1 MPDARTLLAPA
12 AFLIAAI
19 VAVAVS
25 FGAAILVERANARVM
40 GAALAAGGLDW
51 VAIETNG
58 LNVMLSGTAPSE
70 SARIRALQAA
80 SEASEAAR
88 VSDSISVV
96 AQQGLIAP
104 VFRIE
109 LMRNLDGISVIG
121 LVPEALGDQHLIDR
135 LLALA
140 PGIEVA
146 DMLQTAAHAVPPGW
160 VNAVDFALAAL
171 EIVPVAQI
179 SVTAGR
185 VEVHA
190 LVNSAQEGTEMERR
204 LRGMQPRDQVVVLDL
219 VAPRPLLSPY
229 PLRFTLAEGRATL
242 DACAADTETTLERIL
257 AAARA
262 AGVQGR
268 PSCRLALGAPSP
280 RWSVAVEQSIAAVA
294 ALGAGTLAI
303 SDTEILLSVPHD
315 LPQSDLDRI
324 VGRLERQLPE
334 VFNLTALRE
343 AAPADEGQPAQL
355 RPELRASVDAEGRV
369 LVAGRLPEAR
379 IRDAVEA
386 FARARFG
393 RGAVEVETRLDPDL
407 PSGWSV
413 RALAA
418 LEALAELHSGEV
430 VLRSDSLS
438 IRGVSGNPDVGNQ
451 VSRILT
457 AALGGAQGLSIQV
470 SYDEALDPVAQA
482 PTPDNCEAR
491 IRGILAER
499 QITFAPGSARLNEE
513 SRAVLDD
520 IAEVLRDCGELPL
533 EVAGHTDSQGRAETN
548 LSLSQQRAEAVVN
561 ALMERRVLVA
571 SMVPLGYGAAEPIAD
586 NATEE
591 GREANRR
598 IAFTLIRP
606 EAPPEPL
613 DPALEAELEFEGGPP
628 PADATR
634 PRLRPAAV
642 AAAAT
647 ATEESDD

>member
-1 MPDARTLLAPA
+1 MPDPKKFLAPA
-12 AFLIAAI
+12 AFVIAFILAI
-19 VAVAVS
+19 AVS
-25 FGAAILVERANARVM
+25 FGAAVLVERANARVM
-40 GAALAAGGLDW
+40 GDALLAGGLGW
-51 VAIETNG
+51 VAIETDG
-58 LNVMLSGTAPSE
+58 LNVHLSGEAPSE

-80 SEASEAAR
+80 GDASEAAR
-88 VSDSISVV
+88 ISDSITVV
-96 AQQGLIAP
+96 SRQGLVAP

-109 LMRNLDGISVIG
+109 LMRNLDDISVIG
-121 LVPEALGDQHLIDR
+121 LVPEVLGDQPLIDR
-135 LLALA
+135 LLALS
-140 PGIEVA
+140 PGMEVA

-160 VNAVDFALAAL
+160 QNAVDFALSAL
-171 EIVPVAQI
+171 EIVPVAQL

-185 VEVHA
+185 IEVHA
-190 LVNSAQEGTEMERR
+190 LVDSAQERAELERR

-242 DACAADTETTLERIL
+242 DACAADTEATLERIL

-268 PSCRLALGAPSP
+268 PGCQLALGAPSP
-280 RWSVAVEQSIAAVA
+280 RWGIAVEQSIAALA
-294 ALGAGTLAI
+294 TLGVGTLAI
-303 SDTEILLSVPHD
+303 SDADILVSVPHD
-315 LPQSDLDRI
+315 LPQSELDRVI
-324 VGRLERQLPE
+324 GRLERQLPE

-343 AAPADEGQPAQL
+343 AAPSDEGESEQS
-355 RPELRASVDAEGRV
+355 RPELRARVDAEGRV
-369 LVAGRLPEAR
+369 LVQGRLPEAR

-393 RGAVEVETRLDPDL
+393 RNAVEVETRIDPDL

-430 VLRSDSLS
+430 ILRPESLS

-470 SYDEALDPVAQA
+470 NYDEALDPVAQA

-491 IRGILAER
+491 IRGILEER

-548 LSLSQQRAEAVVN
+548 LALSQQRAEAVVN

-571 SMVPLGYGAAEPIAD
+571 SMVPQGYGAAEPIAD

-613 DPALEAELEFEGGPP
+613 DPALEAELVFEGSAP
-628 PADATR
+628 PAEATR
-634 PRLRPAAV
+634 PRARPAPP
-642 AAAAT
+642 AAQEGT
-647 ATEESDD
+647 D